1 MILPLHGGGV
11 PDVLRRAEPVREA
24 RRTRK
29 GG

>member
-1 MILPLHGGGV
+1 MFLPLHGGGM
-11 PDVLRRAEPVREA
+11 PDVLRCADLVREA

>member
-1 MILPLHGGGV
+1 MILPLDGGGM
-11 PDVLRRAEPVREA
+11 PDVLRRAEAVREA

>member
-1 MILPLHGGGV
+1 MILPLYGGGL
-11 PDVLRRAEPVREA
+11 PDVLLRAEPVREA